1 MSLEEKLTDLK
12 TVLAA
17 DIFTIP
23 TGPYQQ
29 TPVQLQREEAQ
40 LSFVISLRKLLR
52 RDKEEI
58 RRRKDGTN
66 IKYRLALRDWFNFAG
81 KYLQQ
86 QGTETNAIRFN
97 SSYERLL
104 AFYGVKLID
113 EIISKDEAI
122 SEISFPVQQA
132 HFRCGLYEKLAEK
145 NRESYALGI
154 QHYT

>member
-1 MSLEEKLTDLK
+1 MTLENKLADLK

-23 TGPYQQ
+23 TGSYQQ

-66 IKYRLALRDWFNFAG
+66 NHYRLALRDWLNFAG

-86 QGTETNAIRFN
+86 QGTEINVIRFN
-97 SSYERLL
+97 SAYERLL
-104 AFYGVKLID
+104 AFYGGKLID
-113 EIISKDEAI
+113 EIISKDGVI

-132 HFRCGLYEKLAEK
+132 HSRCGLYEKLAEK
-145 NRESYALGI
+145 NRESYAQGI
-154 QHYT
+154 QHCT